1 MLKRIHNPD
10 VLSCI
15 ASLSSDEVF
24 TSPNLV
30 NQTLDRLPSH
40 IWNNPEVTFLDP
52 FCKSGIFLREITKRL
67 LGGLEYSI
75 PDIEERIK
83 HILTN
88 QVFGIGITEL
98 TTLISRRSLYLSKYA
113 NNSLSIYKF
122 DDESGNL
129 KYIEKDHV
137 WNPNG
142 KCRFCNVGKEIY
154 DRNSE
159 LETYAYSFIH
169 VDDPYQ
175 LFNMKFDVIIGNPP
189 YQLKDGGN
197 NSSATPIYN
206 LFVDQ
211 AKKLNPK
218 YLIMIIPSRWFAG
231 GRGLDEFRKKMLGD
245 NHLSEIHDFK
255 DASHCFPGRRVA
267 GGVCYFLWEKN
278 YNQNIVKVFEH
289 EKDKVVYKKSRKT
302 SEDFTDIFIRDSIIH
317 GVVEKIQ
324 KMKEESLSKIVFTQ
338 KPFGLRTNF
347 IDFDK
352 DGDIKVYTKQTKEG
366 FSFVRNN
373 QVTKNSDLINKW
385 KVVTSRST
393 SVPEEDNGQ
402 VLRLSQT
409 FIAEPGSIVTE
420 SYVMVGC
427 FNDEKDAINLLSYLK
442 TKFFRVLCQI
452 NIVSPDVSPRVFT
465 LVPMQ
470 NFDIEWNDQ
479 KLFEKYDLNQEEIS
493 HIEKLIK

>member
-1 MLKRIHNPD
+1 MLKNYNPD
-10 VLSCI
+10 ILSCI

-24 TSPNLV
+24 TSPKLV
-30 NQTLDRLPSH
+30 NQILDSLPLY
-40 IWNNPEVTFLDP
+40 IWNDPELTFLDP
-52 FCKSGIFLREITKRL
+52 FCKSGVFLREITKRL
-67 LGGLEYSI
+67 LEGLENHI
-75 PDIEERIK
+75 PDMEKRIN
-83 HILTN
+83 HILTK

-98 TTLISRRSLYLSKYA
+98 TTLISRRSLYLSKNA
-113 NNSLSIYKF
+113 NTSLSICKF
-122 DDESGNL
+122 DDEAGNL
-129 KYIEKDHV
+129 KYIKKDHN
-137 WNPNG
+137 WNTNG
-142 KCRFCNVGKEIY
+142 KCKFCNVKKEIY
-154 DRNSE
+154 NRNSE
-159 LETYAYSFIH
+159 LEKYAYSFIH
-169 VDDPYQ
+169 VDDPSK

-197 NSSATPIYN
+197 KSSATPIYN

-231 GRGLDEFRKKMLGD
+231 GRGLDEFRKNMLTD
-245 NHLSEIHDFK
+245 KHLSQIHDYK

-278 YNQNIVKVFEH
+278 YNQNLVKVFEH
-289 EKDKVVYKKSRKT
+289 EKDKVVYEKSRKT
-302 SEDFTDIFIRDSIIH
+302 NEDFTDIFIRDSIVH
-317 GVVEKIQ
+317 GIVEKIQ
-324 KMKEESLSKIVFTQ
+324 KMKEESLAKIVFTQ

-347 IDFDK
+347 IDFDN
-352 DGDIKVYTKQTKEG
+352 DGDIKVYTKQIKEG
-366 FSFVRNN
+366 FSFVSKNK
-373 QVTKNSDLINKW
+373 VTKNADLIDKW

-420 SYVMVGC
+420 SYIMIGC
-427 FNDEKDAINLLSYLK
+427 FDDEKDANNLLSYLK
-442 TKFFRVLCQI
+442 TKFFRVLCQM
-452 NIVSPDVSPRVFT
+452 NIVSPDVSPRVFN

-470 NFDIEWNDQ
+470 KFDISWNDQ
-479 KLFEKYDLNQEEIS
+479 KLYEKYDLNQEEIN

>member
-1 MLKRIHNPD
+1 
-10 VLSCI
+10 
-15 ASLSSDEVF
+15 
-24 TSPNLV
+24 
-30 NQTLDRLPSH
+30 
-40 IWNNPEVTFLDP
+40 
-52 FCKSGIFLREITKRL
+52 
-67 LGGLEYSI
+67 
-75 PDIEERIK
+75 
-83 HILTN
+83 
-88 QVFGIGITEL
+88 
-98 TTLISRRSLYLSKYA
+98 
-113 NNSLSIYKF
+113 
-122 DDESGNL
+122 
-129 KYIEKDHV
+129 
-137 WNPNG
+137 
-142 KCRFCNVGKEIY
+142 
-154 DRNSE
+154 
-159 LETYAYSFIH
+159 
-169 VDDPYQ
+169 
-175 LFNMKFDVIIGNPP
+175 
-189 YQLKDGGN
+189 
-197 NSSATPIYN
+197 

-352 DGDIKVYTKQTKEG
+352 DGDIKVYTKQTKDG

-470 NFDIEWNDQ
+470 NFDIPWNDQ